1 MTTPLPAV
9 KHKRGWLATTGHK
22 PISILLLLTLP
33 ALLVLAY
40 CAIKQASGAYWLGEN
55 LDPSYAYLENS
66 LNMAN
71 LRRPYGME
79 PHPGVPVELLGAA
92 TVRGLNLTAREPA
105 IANDVLRNPET
116 YLGIINGVFVSIAA
130 LCLLIAGYV
139 TARVT
144 GSLISGLLLQAA
156 PFLSVTTLQGLFGVR
171 PEAVFIAIS
180 ILFAMVIVCI
190 LKFDVEK
197 YALRYCIAF
206 GVLAGLGMATKLN
219 FLSLLIIPIF
229 LLPSWKWRA
238 FYAGA
243 TAVSFGTVILP
254 IMTPSHLQRMVGFAY
269 NASTHTGRYGSGSA
283 GIVDNRY
290 FSNLGSLITTDWLFF
305 VVVAVSALALLLK
318 AVQWDKRRQRILLVL
333 VIVQIAH
340 LLLVAKHPSSH
351 YLIPAMGLAGINLII
366 LFDALRRKE
375 TTTTFP
381 GRAVLMAVICL
392 VLVVVQGLAV
402 KNLLGRLRA
411 QEVKQRA
418 TFDKVQNEFKD
429 ALVVDYY
436 TVSSPA
442 YALQYGA
449 EYSGN
454 LYSSVLGKLYPQSYF
469 YNPWT
474 FRFFS
479 FAGPV
484 DIHQVTAP
492 RQWFIMRGYSLRD
505 SDFRIF
511 LSPNAFPRDI
521 TLEPIYGEREDVPGV
536 YEGEAV
542 YKATFKAPG

>member
-9 KHKRGWLATTGHK
+9 KHDRGWPATTGHK
-22 PISILLLLTLP
+22 PIRLLLLLVLPALLLLT
-33 ALLVLAY
+33 Y
-40 CAIKQASGAYWLGEN
+40 CAIRQASGAYWLSEN

-92 TVRGLNLTAREPA
+92 TVRALNLTAREPA
-105 IANDVLRNPET
+105 IANDVLRNPER

-139 TARVT
+139 TVRVT

-171 PEAVFIAIS
+171 PEPIFIAIS
-180 ILFAMVIVCI
+180 ILFSMVILLT

-197 YALRYCIAF
+197 YALRYGIAF

-219 FLSLLIIPIF
+219 FLPLLIIPIF

-238 FYAGA
+238 FYVGA
-243 TAVSFGTVILP
+243 TAVSFCIVILP
-254 IMTPSHLQRMVGFAY
+254 IMTPAHLQRMVGFAY
-269 NASTHTGRYGSGSA
+269 SASTHTGRYGSGA
-283 GIVDNRY
+283 PGIVDSRY
-290 FSNLGSLITTDWLFF
+290 FFNLRNLVTKDWLFF
-305 VVVAVSALALLLK
+305 LIVAVSALVLLLK
-318 AVQWDKRRQRILLVL
+318 AVQRDKRRHRLLAIL
-333 VIVQIAH
+333 VIVQIGQ

-351 YLIPAMGLAGINLII
+351 YLIPALGLAGINLII
-366 LFDALRRKE
+366 LFDVFRGKE
-375 TTTTFP
+375 TTKGFP
-381 GRAVLMAVICL
+381 GVAVLFAAVCL
-392 VLVVVQGLAV
+392 AVVVVQGFAV
-402 KNLLGRLRA
+402 KNLLGGLQA

-429 ALVVDYY
+429 AVVVDYY
-436 TVSSPA
+436 TASSPA
-442 YALQYGA
+442 YALEYGA

-454 LYSSVLGKLYPQSYF
+454 LYSSVLGTLYPHSYF
-469 YNPWT
+469 YSPWT

-479 FAGPV
+479 FTGPV
-484 DIHQVTAP
+484 DIHQVIAP

-511 LSPNAFPRDI
+511 LPPNAFPRDI
-521 TLEPIYGEREDVPGV
+521 TLEPIYGEREDIPGV

-542 YKATFKAPG
+542 YKATFRAPG